1 MKSLTIHGI
10 DDVLDRKLKIRS
22 IKGRLSLNKTIKNLL
37 SESLGVSGRKSEPD
51 HSDDFTGFL
60 GKWSKNDVAQQNK
73 SLEYSRSVN
82 MEEWK

>member
-22 IKGRLSLNKTIKNLL
+22 KKGRLSLNKTIKSLL
-37 SESLGVSGRKSEPD
+37 SESLGISARKLEPD
-51 HSDDFTGFL
+51 HSADFTEFL
-60 GKWSKNDVAQQNK
+60 GKWSKDDVAKQNK

-82 MEEWK
+82 MEDWK